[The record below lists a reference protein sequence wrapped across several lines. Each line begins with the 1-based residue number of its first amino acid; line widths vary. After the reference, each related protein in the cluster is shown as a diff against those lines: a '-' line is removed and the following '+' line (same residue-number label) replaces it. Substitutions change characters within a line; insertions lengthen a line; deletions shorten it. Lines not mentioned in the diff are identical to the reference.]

1 MRSIS
6 YRIYRVIAVVGLI
19 SLVAMFVSTT
29 LVNEDLEDTMLRV
42 ELAQER
48 DFFLAQGF
56 DASRPLLFQ
65 GPGITRVYRPAE
77 QGHIGSDVDVL
88 PAIFEGL
95 PHGFMG
101 EVYRDDQTY
110 LVSISDVAGG
120 TLYLARDITHFEE
133 REWLFRMAILVVGVL
148 VGLLVVVL
156 SVLGARRVVQPLS
169 ELAARIQRLPVGP
182 SIDRLPGHWQDAELQ
197 TIAGAFNDFVT
208 ELEAYVRRE
217 KSLLALASHELRTP
231 IAIITGA
238 LDILEQRGGLSTADQ
253 ATLGRIRRAADEMQ
267 SNVRVLLALA
277 RKSDDEDSVAG
288 PVSLATEIHGV
299 LDGLAT
305 DFPIASRVTFNA
317 SGPGQVCADP
327 VVVRM
332 LLRNLIQN
340 ALQHTTR
347 RIYIALH
354 NDVVEV
360 RDEGPG
366 LNPVAQDILQG
377 KQDLVSGSGPVSG
390 LGLYLVTLM
399 VERLGWRL
407 DLAQTT
413 SSGTTVRVGPRDSAF
428 FSDHAVNEQHNN
440 GADN

>member
-48 DFFLAQGF
+48 EFFLAQGF

-77 QGHIGSDVDVL
+77 QGHIGSDADVL

-95 PHGFMG
+95 SLGFMG
-101 EVYRDDQTY
+101 EISRDDRTY
-110 LVSISDVAGG
+110 LVSVSTVSGG

-169 ELAARIQRLPVGP
+169 ELAERIQRLPVGP

-238 LDILEQRGGLSTADQ
+238 LDILEQRGGLSAADQ

-277 RKSDDEDSVAG
+277 RKSDDEDNVAG

-299 LDGLAT
+299 LEGLAT

-340 ALQHTTR
+340 ALQHTAR

-377 KQDLVSGSGPVSG
+377 KQDLASGSGPVSG

>member
-48 DFFLAQGF
+48 EFFVAQGF
-56 DASRPLLFQ
+56 DASRPLTLQ
-65 GPGITRVYRPAE
+65 GPGITRVYRPAG
-77 QGHIGSDVDVL
+77 QGAANTAAGNL
-88 PAIFEGL
+88 PAVFAGL
-95 PHGFMG
+95 TPGFMG

-110 LVSISDVAGG
+110 LVSISNVPGG

-133 REWLFRMAILVVGVL
+133 REWLFRMAILVVGLL
-148 VGLLVVVL
+148 VGLLVIGL
-156 SVLGARRVVQPLS
+156 SVVGARRVVQPLR
-169 ELAARIQRLPVGP
+169 ELAERIQRLPVGP
-182 SIDRLPGHWQDAELQ
+182 AIDRLPDHWQDAELQ

-238 LDILEQRGGLSTADQ
+238 LDILEQRGGLAAADQ
-253 ATLGRIRRAADEMQ
+253 ATLARIRRAADEMQ
-267 SNVRVLLALA
+267 SNVSVLLALA
-277 RKSDDEDSVAG
+277 RKNNVADG
-288 PVSLATEIHGV
+288 LPASVSLATETHGV
-299 LDGLAT
+299 LEGLAA
-305 DFPIASRVTFNA
+305 DFPIASRVIFNA
-317 SGPGQVCADP
+317 SGSGQVCADP

-340 ALQHTTR
+340 AMQHTAR

-354 NDVVEV
+354 GDVVEV
-360 RDEGPG
+360 RDEGTG
-366 LNPVAQDILQG
+366 LNPVAQDILLG
-377 KQDLVSGSGPVSG
+377 KLDLASGNGPVSG

-413 SSGTTVRVGPRDSAF
+413 SSGTIIRVGPRDSAF
-428 FSDHAVNEQHNN
+428 FSDQAVNEKHDN
-440 GADN
+440 GANN

>member
-19 SLVAMFVSTT
+19 SLVTMFLSTT

-48 DFFLAQGF
+48 EFFVAQGF
-56 DASRPLLFQ
+56 DPAKALVLQ
-65 GPGITRVYRPAE
+65 GPGITRVYYPAG
-77 QGHIGSDVDVL
+77 QGATNPANAL
-88 PAIFEGL
+88 PAVFAGL
-95 PHGFMG
+95 SPGFMG
-101 EVYRDDQTY
+101 EVYRDEQTY
-110 LVSISDVAGG
+110 LVSISNVSGG

-133 REWLFRMAILVVGVL
+133 REWLFRMAILVVGLL
-148 VGLLVVVL
+148 VGLLVIVL
-156 SVLGARRVVQPLS
+156 SVVGARRVVQPLR
-169 ELAARIQRLPVGP
+169 ELAERIQRLPVGP
-182 SIDRLPGHWQDAELQ
+182 AIDRLPGHWQDAELQ

-238 LDILEQRGGLSTADQ
+238 LDILEQRGGLSAADQ
-253 ATLGRIRRAADEMQ
+253 ATLARIRRAADEMQ

-277 RKSDDEDSVAG
+277 RKNKSADSLPAS
-288 PVSLATEIHGV
+288 VSLATEIHVV
-299 LDGLAT
+299 LEGLAA
-305 DFPIASRVTFNA
+305 DFPIASRVSFNA
-317 SGPGQVCADP
+317 FGPGQVCADP

-354 NDVVEV
+354 EDVVEV

-366 LNPVAQDILQG
+366 LDPVAQDILQG
-377 KQDLVSGSGPVSG
+377 TLDLASDNGPVSG

-413 SSGTTVRVGPRDSAF
+413 SSGTTIRVGPRDSAF
-428 FSDHAVNEQHNN
+428 FSDQAVNEQHNN
-440 GADN
+440 GANN